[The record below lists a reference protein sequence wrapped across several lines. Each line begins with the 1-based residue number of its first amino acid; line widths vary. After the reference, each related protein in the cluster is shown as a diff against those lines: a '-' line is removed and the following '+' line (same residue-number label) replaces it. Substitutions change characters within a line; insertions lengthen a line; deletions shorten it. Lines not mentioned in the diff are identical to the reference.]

1 MYPMYAVK
9 TLLASFRADG
19 YREAMLID
27 FHTHTLLSDGV
38 LIPSE
43 QVRRAAHIGYQA
55 IGLTDHVDGSNLDLV
70 IPRIVKVAKELNRFQ
85 DVFVIPGAEIT
96 HAPPEQIREL
106 VQEARKL
113 GAVLVV
119 VHGET
124 PNEPVAAGTNLAGIE
139 AGPDILAHPGFIT
152 SEEARL
158 AAERG
163 VFLEITSRAGHSL
176 TNGHVARIAVI
187 SGARLVVNTD
197 THSPENMITRETALK
212 VLMGAGLTEAQ
223 AKAAFKNNEQ
233 LLETLKQRFVV
244 KKK

>member
-1 MYPMYAVK
+1 
-9 TLLASFRADG
+9 
-19 YREAMLID
+19 MLID

-43 QVRRAAHIGYQA
+43 QVRRAAHTGYQA
-55 IGLTDHVDGSNLDLV
+55 IGLTDHVDGSNVDFV
-70 IPRIVKVAKELNRFQ
+70 VPRIVKVAQELNQFQ

-96 HAPPEQIREL
+96 HAPPAQIREL
-106 VQEARKL
+106 VEEARKL

-152 SEEARL
+152 AEEARL

-187 SGARLVVNTD
+187 AGARLVVNTD
-197 THSPENMITRETALK
+197 THSPENMITRETALN